1 MSEFKEYFAFISYKR
16 EDEKWAQWLQRKL
29 ESFRL
34 PSHLKGRDDLPKE
47 IRPVFKDTSELVP
60 GNLPQQIIDA
70 LDKSRFLIVICSPR
84 SAASPWVDKEVDA
97 FLKMGR
103 ADKIIPFII
112 EGIPFSNDASK
123 ECFPESLRALEKNQE
138 ILGANIREMGREA
151 AFVKIVSRMFGLR
164 FDVLWQRHER
174 YLRRRRVLAFSLI
187 LLALLAATAFSVVL
201 SRQNRR
207 LKESNW
213 EILRNES
220 LMMAEKAERLT
231 SEGDSFSAISLALNA
246 LPEDLE
252 LPERPYTF
260 EAEVALRKALEGN
273 ALIQEGGTARSIAIS
288 PDGTMI
294 ASVSF
299 DEEYGPLKIWD
310 SGSGQF
316 YLNPWRAPWPGEY
329 SLNSVAFSPDGATL
343 VTAGML
349 IQVWDICDLE
359 RPKQTASPSDSEI
372 SDLTFSP
379 DGSRLAV
386 ASEDS
391 LFILNTDSYRV
402 SLSFPHPGGEVHS
415 VAFGP
420 DGNHLVSCSENKVV
434 LWNIRDSS
442 AEWTLKMK
450 TEKAWT
456 AVFSPDG
463 KRIAIG
469 MDGNTVRI
477 VDANTGEQTNVLST
491 PSFSSDPVLSI
502 AYDPNGDNIAFSAG
516 KDIFLWSS
524 QGKYR
529 VFSGHDGEVKKV
541 VFSGDGKR
549 IVSASVD
556 HTVRVW
562 SVISERRE
570 RILNGSPKDIGMPA
584 GKSKSIAFSPDG
596 KSVIAGLGDRLV
608 QWNAAT
614 GEKIRSYVGHSG
626 AVTSFTLDP
635 NGERLYSTSED
646 GSLRS
651 WDTKTGLETGSPV
664 QIDGLVAVGYS
675 AMKRA
680 VVTISEDGCVILWD
694 PASLNKGTAIMR
706 ESFSGPESA
715 SSLSVSADGTFAI
728 IGTEGGG
735 YIMDLGTGDLDDG
748 LFGAGAGW
756 SYFVHSVAISPDGG
770 QAATDAIIWDDP
782 TTMRI
787 GDYGGP
793 LEIGTDR
800 HITEVAFSPDGKRIV
815 TGDESGLIG
824 IFETDLGEE
833 IVSYR
838 GHKGTVTAVA
848 FSPDG
853 SQIASCSE
861 DNTVCIW
868 SYPSLQELID
878 AGRKAFDLP

>member
-29 ESFRL
+29 ETFRL
-34 PSHLKGRDDLPKE
+34 PSHLNGRDDLPKE

-138 ILGANIREMGREA
+138 ILGANIHEMGREA
-151 AFVKIVSRMFGLR
+151 AVVKIVSKMFGLR

-299 DEEYGPLKIWD
+299 DERSPLKIWN

-316 YLNPWRAPWPGEY
+316 YLNPWRAPWPGECFL
-329 SLNSVAFSPDGATL
+329 SSAAFSPDGETL

-349 IQVWDICDLE
+349 IQVWDFRDLE
-359 RPKQTASPSDSEI
+359 RPRLTASPSDAEI

-442 AEWTLKMK
+442 AKWTLKMK

-456 AVFSPDG
+456 AVFSPGG

-469 MDGNTVRI
+469 MDDNTVRI
-477 VDANTGEQTNVLST
+477 VDADTGELSNVLR
-491 PSFSSDPVLSI
+491 PASFSSDPVLSI
-502 AYDPNGDNIAFSAG
+502 AYDPNGDDIAFGAG

-524 QGKYR
+524 KGEYR
-529 VFSGHDGEVKKV
+529 VFSGHEGEIKKV
-541 VFSGDGKR
+541 LFSSDGKR
-549 IVSASVD
+549 IVSASAD

-562 SVISERRE
+562 NVISERRE
-570 RILNGSPKDIGMPA
+570 RILNGSQEEIGAPA
-584 GKSKSIAFSPDG
+584 GKPKSVAFSPDG
-596 KSVIAGLGDRLV
+596 KSVIAGLGNLLV

-614 GEKIRSYVGHSG
+614 GERIRSYVGHPG
-626 AVTSFTLDP
+626 AVTSFVFEP
-635 NGERLYSTSED
+635 NGERLYSTSND

-651 WDTKTGLETGSPV
+651 WDTKTGQETGFPV

-675 AMKRA
+675 IMKKA
-680 VVTISEDGCVILWD
+680 VVTISKDGTVNLWD

-715 SSLSVSADGTFAI
+715 SSLSVSADGAFAI

-735 YIMDLGTGDLDDG
+735 YIMDLGTGNLDDG
-748 LFGAGAGW
+748 LFGAGVGW
-756 SYFVHSVAISPDGG
+756 SYFVHSVALSPDGG
-770 QAATDAIIWDDP
+770 QAATDAIIWDYP
-782 TTMRI
+782 TTMKI
-787 GDYGGP
+787 GDYGYP
-793 LEIGTDR
+793 LDIGADR
-800 HITEVAFSPDGKRIV
+800 HITAVSFSPDGKRIV
-815 TGDESGLIG
+815 TGDEDGLIG
-824 IFETDLGEE
+824 TFETDLGKE

-838 GHKGTVTAVA
+838 GHKGIITAIA